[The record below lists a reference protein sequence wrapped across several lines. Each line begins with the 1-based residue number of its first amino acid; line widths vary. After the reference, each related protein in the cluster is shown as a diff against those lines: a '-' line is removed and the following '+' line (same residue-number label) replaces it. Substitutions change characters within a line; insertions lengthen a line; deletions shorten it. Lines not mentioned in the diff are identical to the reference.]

1 MVIANS
7 YLTSHF
13 SFHFFADT
21 LKSFVSYSHARPGK
35 VQIYVPGVRLRN
47 HLGRVQWDNTVAAGR
62 RGDAARIE
70 EVETEEQQARQQIE
84 DQFARWEAM
93 GAFDQ

>member
-1 MVIANS
+1 
-7 YLTSHF
+7 
-13 SFHFFADT
+13 
-21 LKSFVSYSHARPGK
+21 

-47 HLGRVQWDNTVAAGR
+47 HLGLGQWDNTVAAGR

-70 EVETEEQQARQQIE
+70 EVVTEEQRARQEID

-93 GAFDQ
+93 GAFNQ